1 MREPV
6 RDSGRLMHMVDAIN
20 CVLKNTQSMRFEDL
34 HRNELEFYGIVK
46 SIEIVGE
53 AAYRLSRKFKECH
66 PNTPWDGI
74 VKMRHIFV
82 HDYYQVDDKE
92 LWNVIQ
98 DDLPV
103 LLRQIKEYISTV
115 DWDEWERQSFTI

>member
-1 MREPV
+1 
-6 RDSGRLMHMVDAIN
+6 
-20 CVLKNTQSMRFEDL
+20 MRFEDL

-53 AAYRLSRKFKECH
+53 AAYRLSRKFQECH

-74 VKMRHIFV
+74 VKMRHILV

-98 DDLPV
+98 DDFPV